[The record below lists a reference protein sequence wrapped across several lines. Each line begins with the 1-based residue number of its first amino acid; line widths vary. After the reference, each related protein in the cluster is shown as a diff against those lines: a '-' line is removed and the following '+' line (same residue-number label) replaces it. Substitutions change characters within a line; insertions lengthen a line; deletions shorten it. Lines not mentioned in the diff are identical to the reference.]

1 MSSQASRSCQ
11 LAGQSSGL
19 RDYSYIRLFWRRG
32 NWISPFRPFKTYNN
46 FIPGIVLSTQPY
58 KIEVFLK
65 NNQFITIYK
74 KNLGLLKKDLAKEN
88 PAEKLIKPGSVMRF
102 FKKKRDWVVTQLPEV
117 ESALISMD
125 PNTGAIVAL
134 VGGFS
139 FKKNKYK
146 NKN

>member
-1 MSSQASRSCQ
+1 M
-11 LAGQSSGL
+11 
-19 RDYSYIRLFWRRG
+19 
-32 NWISPFRPFKTYNN
+32 
-46 FIPGIVLSTQPY
+46 
-58 KIEVFLK
+58 K

-88 PAEKLIKPGSVMRF
+88 PGGKLIKPGSVMRF
-102 FKKKRDWVVTQLPEV
+102 FQKKKDWIVTQLPEV

-139 FKKNKYK
+139 FKKNKYNHVSK
-146 NKN
+146 LKCHKV